1 MGFVMRKFMVYLVLC
16 LSMLSS
22 AVIAQ
27 APAAGAVAPSLQFN
41 WVAPTQRENGT
52 ALTTAEI
59 GGYELR
65 YRLKTANNY
74 SYVAIPSG
82 TATSYVL
89 AGVAAGDY
97 EYQLAVY
104 DKSGLFSNWVTVVPI
119 VAANPRPVTGA
130 TAKPVGIDV
139 KAGCVS
145 PACRV
150 AERGEYK

>member
-1 MGFVMRKFMVYLVLC
+1 MRKLMVYLVLS
-16 LSMLSS
+16 LSMLCGAAFAQSPGA
-22 AVIAQ
+22 AV
-27 APAAGAVAPSLQFN
+27 VAPSLQFN
-41 WVAPTQRENGT
+41 WVAPTQRENGA

-65 YRLKTANNY
+65 YRLKTASNY

-89 AGVAAGDY
+89 AGVAAGEY

-104 DKSGLFSNWVTVVPI
+104 DKSGLFSSWVTVVPI
-119 VAANPRPVTGA
+119 VAANPKPVTGA
-130 TAKPVGIDV
+130 TAKPLGIDV

-145 PACRV
+145 PGCRV

>member
-1 MGFVMRKFMVYLVLC
+1 MRKLMVYLVVC
-16 LSMLSS
+16 LSMLC
-22 AVIAQ
+22 
-27 APAAGAVAPSLQFN
+27 GAVSAQTPAGTVAAPSLQFN
-41 WVAPTQRENGT
+41 WVAPTQRENGA

-59 GGYELR
+59 GGYQLR
-65 YRLKTANNY
+65 YRLKASNTY

-89 AGVAAGDY
+89 AGVAAGEY

-119 VAANPRPVTGA
+119 VAANPKPVTGA
-130 TAKPVGIDV
+130 TAKPLSVDV

-145 PACRV
+145 PGCRV

>member
-1 MGFVMRKFMVYLVLC
+1 MRKLMVYFVLC
-16 LSMLSS
+16 LSMLCS

-27 APAAGAVAPSLQFN
+27 TPAAGAVAPSLQFN
-41 WVAPTQRENGT
+41 WVAPTQRENGA
-52 ALTTAEI
+52 ALTTAEL

-89 AGVAAGDY
+89 AGVAAGEY

-104 DKSGLFSNWVTVVPI
+104 DTNGLYSGWVAIVPA
-119 VAANPRPVTGA
+119 VAATPKPVTNA
-130 TAKPVGIDV
+130 TAKRLGVDV
-139 KAGCVS
+139 KAACVS
-145 PACRV
+145 PGCRV

>member
-1 MGFVMRKFMVYLVLC
+1 MGFVMRKLMVYLTLC
-16 LSMLSS
+16 LSALCS
-22 AVIAQ
+22 AVFAQ
-27 APAAGAVAPSLQFN
+27 TPAGGAVAPSLQFN
-41 WVAPTQRENGT
+41 WLPPTQRENGA

-65 YRLKTANNY
+65 YRLKAANNY

-82 TATSYVL
+82 TAKSYVL

-104 DKSGLFSNWVTVVPI
+104 DKDGLFSNWVTVVPI
-119 VAANPRPVTGA
+119 VAANPKPVTGA
-130 TAKPVGIDV
+130 TAKPLGVDV

>member
-1 MGFVMRKFMVYLVLC
+1 MRKVMVYVVLC
-16 LSMLSS
+16 VSMLC
-22 AVIAQ
+22 
-27 APAAGAVAPSLQFN
+27 GAVCAQTPGTDVPALSPMQFN
-41 WVAPTQRENGT
+41 WVAPTQRENG
-52 ALTTAEI
+52 AVLTTAEI

-65 YRLKTANNY
+65 YRLKTANTY

-104 DKSGLFSNWVTVVPI
+104 DKSGLFSNWVSVVPI
-119 VAANPRPVTGA
+119 VAANPKPVTGA
-130 TAKPVGIDV
+130 AAKPLGVDV

-145 PACRV
+145 PTCRV